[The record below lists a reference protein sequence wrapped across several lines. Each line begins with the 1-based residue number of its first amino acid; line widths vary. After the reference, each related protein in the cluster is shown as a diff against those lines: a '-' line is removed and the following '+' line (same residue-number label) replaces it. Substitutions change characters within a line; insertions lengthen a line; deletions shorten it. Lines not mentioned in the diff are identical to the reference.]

1 MKWACNHCTKE
12 YTKKTS
18 LVRHQLLCEFLH
30 KSKREKQVD
39 LEETGA
45 MPSYSELV
53 YIVQELAYKNSQV
66 EKKLVELENQQAT
79 QYKKCKVN
87 VEEWLNQHRKPPYA
101 YAEIVSHLNIQQD
114 HVNMLFETKL
124 IPIICNILETNLVKS
139 ACPLYCVKHT
149 LYSYNDE
156 TTTPQWVEL
165 EKKDLVQMLNKV
177 YHLLLNGLCDWRA
190 SNIERLNASDK
201 LSISYN
207 QAMIRL
213 MDVDFNQDVN
223 LNKIKTHLCNHLRC
237 ELKNVTEYEFE

>member
-1 MKWACNHCTKE
+1 MKWACNHCAKE

-39 LEETGA
+39 FEETGT
-45 MPSYSELV
+45 MPSYTDLV
-53 YIVQELAYKNSQV
+53 YIVQELAYKHSQV
-66 EKKLVELENQQAT
+66 EKKLTELEKQQSI

-101 YAEIVSHLNIQQD
+101 YAEIVSHLNIQPE
-114 HVNMLFETKL
+114 HVMMLFETKL
-124 IPIICNILETNLVKS
+124 IPILCKILETDLVKLE
-139 ACPLYCVKHT
+139 CPLYCVKNT
-149 LYSYNDE
+149 LYCY
-156 TTTPQWVEL
+156 TTQWVEL
-165 EKKDLVQMLNKV
+165 EKKIFIQMLNKI
-177 YHLLLNGLCDWRA
+177 YHLFLNGLCDWRVA
-190 SNIERLNASDK
+190 NIERLNASDK

>member
-1 MKWACNHCTKE
+1 MKWHCNHCTKE

-39 LEETGA
+39 FEETGT
-45 MPSYSELV
+45 MPSYTELV
-53 YIVQELAYKNSQV
+53 FIVQELAYKHSQV
-66 EKKLVELENQQAT
+66 EKKLTELEKQQSI

-101 YAEIVSHLNIQQD
+101 YAEIVSHLNIQPE
-114 HVNMLFETKL
+114 HVMMLFETKL
-124 IPIICNILETNLVKS
+124 IPILCKILETDLVKLE
-139 ACPLYCVKHT
+139 CPLYCVKNT
-149 LYSYNDE
+149 LYCY
-156 TTTPQWVEL
+156 TTQWAEL
-165 EKKDLVQMLNKV
+165 DKKNLVQMLNKI
-177 YHLLLNGLCDWRA
+177 YHLFLNGLCDWRVA
-190 SNIERLNASDK
+190 NIERLNASDK

-237 ELKNVTEYEFE
+237 ELKNVSEYEFE